1 MTGPTSEQPAWASLV
16 HAHERRV
23 SQRMITA
30 WAVLIGIGSLTAI
43 GGLAA
48 AAQHFLAPSQLLTL
62 LLSAG
67 GGAAFLGLIATGV
80 LREGQDLVLAEQ
92 LLEHGHYEAAIRRL
106 KKHQEHDQASWLI
119 ALAYDRQGATELA
132 LESYREYLRRHEDE
146 GVWKV
151 EARVRLREL
160 EARPSAPS
168 EPGVVVQAEPA
179 REPRLA
185 AHCPFCKDALLPDAP
200 SAECAA
206 CGTPHH
212 LGCYEE
218 QRGCAVYGCKSHKA
232 RARVQ
237 EG

>member
-1 MTGPTSEQPAWASLV
+1 MSERPTWEALTQAHRQRLAGRVLGAWLV
-16 HAHERRV
+16 LLLVAVVAILAGGAALDARR
-23 SQRMITA
+23 
-30 WAVLIGIGSLTAI
+30 LD
-43 GGLAA
+43 GG
-48 AAQHFLAPSQLLTL
+48 QFVTL
-62 LLSAG
+62 LLSVT
-67 GGAAFLGLIATGV
+67 GGAAFLGLIATG
-80 LREGQDLVLAEQ
+80 LLHDGQDLVLAEQ
-92 LLEHGHYEAAIRRL
+92 LIEHGHHEAAIRRL
-106 KKHQEHDQASWLI
+106 KKHQEYDQASWLI
-119 ALAYDRQGATELA
+119 AVAYDKQGATELA

-160 EARPSAPS
+160 EARPPAPA
-168 EPGVVVQAEPA
+168 EVVVQAGPA

-212 LGCYEE
+212 LSCYEE
-218 QRGCAVYGCKSHKA
+218 QKGCAVYGCKSHKA

-237 EG
+237 EQ

>member
-1 MTGPTSEQPAWASLV
+1 MTGPASERPAWESLV
-16 HAHERRV
+16 QAHERRV

-30 WAVLIGIGSLTAI
+30 WAVLIGIASLTAI

-48 AAQHFLAPSQLLTL
+48 AAQHFLAPPQLLTL
-62 LLSAG
+62 LLSAA

-80 LREGQDLVLAEQ
+80 LREGQDVRLAEQ
-92 LLEHGHYEAAIRRL
+92 LIDHGHHEAAIRRL
-106 KKHQEHDQASWLI
+106 KKHQEHEQASWLI
-119 ALAYDRQGATELA
+119 AVAYDKQGASELA

-146 GVWKV
+146 GVWRV

-160 EARPSAPS
+160 EAKPAPA
-168 EPGVVVQAEPA
+168 EGAVVVQAEPA

-212 LGCYEE
+212 LSCYEE
-218 QRGCAVYGCKSHKA
+218 QKGCAVYGCKSHKA

-237 EG
+237 E